1 MASPTGTN
9 TDPPAQQAPTPG
21 VGPGATGSRGLAQ
34 GAAPAGIAGGG
45 SPYPPRQGGV
55 RPSMIGPEQTFETAG
70 AEPILYEDI
79 DPGVLGRMFPKS
91 FAVANS
97 EAGQLALEAGERV
110 REDGLHLR
118 ANVDEDQPQ
127 PESGTS
133 AEPTDQPSS
142 TRPQIAPARPGEAGL
157 HDRAT
162 AAGVAFPPQQH
173 AGDTPPHAPPHPE
186 GQQQGDA
193 RQQRPSGPAQQP
205 QQPPQQQP
213 RQPAQPGQPQQRP
226 QGQQQPRPHTPSG
239 D

>member
-1 MASPTGTN
+1 MASPTNPN
-9 TDPPAQQAPTPG
+9 TEPPAQQAPTPG

-45 SPYPPRQGGV
+45 APYPPRQGGI
-55 RPSMIGPEQTFETAG
+55 RPSMTGPEQRFDETIG

-97 EAGQLALEAGERV
+97 EAGKLALEAGERV
-110 REDGLHLR
+110 REEGLHLR

-157 HDRAT
+157 HGQST

-173 AGDTPPHAPPHPE
+173 AGDTPPYAPQH
-186 GQQQGDA
+186 
-193 RQQRPSGPAQQP
+193 PAQA
-205 QQPPQQQP
+205 QP
-213 RQPAQPGQPQQRP
+213 RQPAQQQRP
-226 QGQQQPRPHTPSG
+226 QGQQQRPPHTPSG